1 MMTSVIA
8 LNALNFF
15 MADVRDGFG
24 PFLGVLLQGK
34 SWSPEEIGLVMTI
47 GGHAGVIAIRGDEYL
62 GAKPRRVVHHNK
74 LGRPMSQM
82 GPFWNGTSPAVGP
95 AMSAMPRKR
104 AQKQSISI
112 HLNGS
117 LRAARAVKG

>member
-24 PFLGVLLQGK
+24 PFLVQGK

-47 GGHAGVIAIRGDEYL
+47 GGYAGVIAIRGGEYL

-82 GPFWNGTSPAVGP
+82 GHFGTGQAQQWVPPCRLCPESGRKNGALASTSMGLCGRRVP
-95 AMSAMPRKR
+95 
-104 AQKQSISI
+104 
-112 HLNGS
+112 
-117 LRAARAVKG
+117 

>member
-15 MADVRDGFG
+15 MADVRGGFG

-47 GGHAGVIAIRGDEYL
+47 GGYAGVIAIRGDEYL
-62 GAKPRRVVHHNK
+62 GAKLRRVVHHNK

-82 GPFWNGTSPAVGP
+82 GHFGTGQAQQWVPPCRLCPESGRKNGALASTSMGLCGRRVP
-95 AMSAMPRKR
+95 
-104 AQKQSISI
+104 
-112 HLNGS
+112 
-117 LRAARAVKG
+117 